1 MKPIV
6 YVGMAGLAGAL
17 ALVMFLRDQGQ
28 ETSLASGAGEE
39 RFLPELGQ
47 RINDVATLSIEH
59 AGSSF
64 SITRGDETWGLAEKG
79 NYPVDMAKVR
89 QLLIS
94 LSEAEVIEEKTSSP
108 ELYERLG
115 VQDPDESEE
124 SSTRLTL
131 LDQGGTKLASM
142 IVGDRRAAAGGMPTA
157 GASPTEAYYL
167 RKDGEAAS
175 WLVSGK
181 LSVDGEESGWLER
194 EVLNVDRER
203 IAAAR
208 IEHGDGEVLAARKSG
223 PEEANFELSDVPED
237 RELRYEGVA
246 NTFGSSLSNLSL
258 DDVVPASDFEFS
270 DPLTARANFWTFDHM
285 RVDVELEER
294 DEKLYARFEAAYDES
309 GPTAPGALGPPVEVE
324 KDEGEEAPP
333 DEGAEEEESDELTPE
348 EVRAEVESINAKV
361 AQWIYVLP
369 SWKKSSFV
377 KRMDEMLKELPE
389 ESAEG
394 EEGGLESGLEGLM
407 GEGGEM
413 SDEALQKLLEDASS
427 GSEDAPLEDQDLEHQ
442 IEESLEE
449 AQDEDPPVESGEE
462 AKDDSEGEEEEAESD
477 EDGGL

>member
-6 YVGMAGLAGAL
+6 YVGMAGLAGVL
-17 ALVMFLRDQGQ
+17 ALVMFLKDQGQ
-28 ETSLASGAGEE
+28 ETSHASEAGEE
-39 RFLPELGQ
+39 SFLPELGQ
-47 RINDVATLSIEH
+47 RINDVATLRIEH

-64 SITRGDETWGLAEKG
+64 SITRGDESWGLAEKG
-79 NYPVDMAKVR
+79 DYPVDMAKVR

-142 IVGDRRAAAGGMPTA
+142 IIGDRRAAAGGMPNV
-157 GASPTEAYYL
+157 GASSSEAYYL

-181 LSVDGEESGWLER
+181 LSVEGEESGWLER
-194 EVLNVDRER
+194 EILSVDRER
-203 IAAAR
+203 IAATR
-208 IEHGDGEVLAARKSG
+208 IEHGDGEVLAARKSS
-223 PEEANFELSDVPED
+223 PDDTNFELSDVPED

-258 DDVVPASDFEFS
+258 DDVLPASDFEFS
-270 DPLTARANFWTFDHM
+270 DPLTARARFWTFDHM

-294 DEKLYARFEAAYDES
+294 DEKLYARFEAAYDEV
-309 GPTAPGALGPPVEVE
+309 GPTAPGALGPPIEVE
-324 KDEGEEAPP
+324 EESEGEESTTE
-333 DEGAEEEESDELTPE
+333 EGDEEEEGDELTPE
-348 EVRAEVESINAKV
+348 EVRAEVESINARV
-361 AQWIYVLP
+361 SQWIYVLP
-369 SWKKSSFV
+369 TWKKSSFI

-389 ESAEG
+389 EQPEAADSELEG
-394 EEGGLESGLEGLM
+394 ALQDLIDEGGDALEI
-407 GEGGEM
+407 
-413 SDEALQKLLEDASS
+413 LEDATT
-427 GSEDAPLEDQDLEHQ
+427 GSEDTP
-442 IEESLEE
+442 LEE
-449 AQDEDPPVESGEE
+449 ATDEIEEVLEEVQEEIPPTDPEQAGG
-462 AKDDSEGEEEEAESD
+462 ADDDS
-477 EDGGL
+477 DGGGAA